1 MLWLIVGILVL
12 AAALGV
18 LASVIKITAII
29 VLSLVLTL
37 VLLIA
42 AVVWVVRWRMY
53 RFRRDVEEWHRR
65 GSGGGR
71 GDLYRR

>member
-1 MLWLIVGILVL
+1 MLWVIVGILVL

-29 VLSLVLTL
+29 VLSLVLTV

-53 RFRRDVEEWHRR
+53 PFRRNVEEWHRR
-65 GSGGGR
+65 GGG
-71 GDLYRR
+71 LNRRS